1 MFVYESYIFTRKT
14 RLNCKFHLKN
24 VVIYRGIIYFITP
37 TTSQVYI
44 MNIQIIFIMDN
55 DAREIS
61 IFSAALTDDVVV
73 VVEVVVAATPP
84 AVVVEVD
91 EDEP

>member
-1 MFVYESYIFTRKT
+1 
-14 RLNCKFHLKN
+14 
-24 VVIYRGIIYFITP
+24 
-37 TTSQVYI
+37 

-61 IFSAALTDDVVV
+61 IFSAALDDVVV
-73 VVEVVVAATPP
+73 VVVVVVVVAATPP

-91 EDEP
+91 EDEPYKLAIKFNYRSISGRC